1 MAKYLGITR
10 TGYNKYESGDIKPVR
25 KLNELADLFDVSTDY
40 LLGREESSLEAKIRL
55 ALPKVTNQLEKYLN
69 LRNEAKSVVD
79 IMIDAVYDKEN
90 SVYRR
95 QK

>member
-1 MAKYLGITR
+1 MEITR

-55 ALPKVTNQLEKYLN
+55 ASPKVTNQLEKYLN

>member
-1 MAKYLGITR
+1 MTYSISTM
-10 TGYNKYESGDIKPVR
+10 
-25 KLNELADLFDVSTDY
+25 KLDVYWT
-40 LLGREESSLEAKIRL
+40 KI
-55 ALPKVTNQLEKYLN
+55 NQLEKYLN